1 MSGMLA
7 GRAPALLRSGRQF
20 PAPTSF
26 AVRGLRVGNAYP
38 AARAQTA
45 QARLHQRRLFSNTR
59 VRAATGADTQAPPS
73 TKSYIDSGVVKAAK
87 EVNVKKVLVV
97 GSGGLAIG
105 QAGEFDYSGS

>member
-20 PAPTSF
+20 PAPASF
-26 AVRGLRVGNAYP
+26 AARGLRVGNAYP
-38 AARAQTA
+38 AARTQTA

-59 VRAATGADTQAPPS
+59 VRAATAADTQSPPS

-87 EVNVKKVLVV
+87 EVNVKKVLVG

-105 QAGEFDYSGS
+105 QAGEIDYSGS